1 MQKTFYPGFTSV
13 KHSRCTLLKSPWT
26 KVNSS
31 HWKTVHGFCFSGQKE
46 KVELNNWEHFPR
58 WEEMEKCLNMS
69 LIAFEVWQWHAA
81 RIKMLCESEKMVLY
95 QTNHS
100 RFRLKKKLLSLQV
113 SQLLLS
119 KGQVSKNKYIFSLF
133 LTQAPI
139 AFSVSPCCFC
149 SPTP

>member
-1 MQKTFYPGFTSV
+1 
-13 KHSRCTLLKSPWT
+13 
-26 KVNSS
+26 
-31 HWKTVHGFCFSGQKE
+31 
-46 KVELNNWEHFPR
+46 
-58 WEEMEKCLNMS
+58 MS

-119 KGQVSKNKYIFSLF
+119 KGQVSKNECIFSTVPHSGSYFLFSLPMLF
-133 LTQAPI
+133 LFPHPLESELTLGLDTEQLEDN
-139 AFSVSPCCFC
+139 
-149 SPTP
+149 